1 MKDEQISWN
10 EDLLED
16 SNRIFQLIIDNIE
29 QIFKL
34 MNCFIYQNGNRK
46 IFYLILISLEKK
58 IVS

>member
-10 EDLLED
+10 EDLLEN

-58 IVS
+58 